1 MSLPSPLCTLSPR
14 RIHCARPRSTHLF
27 YHPFGL
33 PAATYGTYLLP
44 SLRLTCCY
52 YLYLWQLRLSI
63 PSAYL
68 AATTSTY
75 GTLWHGLSF
84 LLLLLLP
91 LFTARLSIPSAYLLL
106 LPLLMARLSIP
117 SAYQLLLTLLMAC
130 LSIPSAH
137 LLLLPL
143 IMTRLSIPSAHLQL
157 LLLLMAHFNTLP
169 LTCCYCLYL
178 EYILASFLF
187 MCCYCIY
194 SGHIS
199 VGIPSAYLL
208 LLPLFM
214 PAANGSI

>member
-106 LPLLMARLSIP
+106 L
-117 SAYQLLLTLLMAC
+117 TLLMAC

-143 IMTRLSIPSAHLQL
+143 IMKRLSIPSAHLQL